1 MSDVIER
8 VLGFWFLPP
17 EKTDA
22 DAAREIWFTSDSE
35 FDREVAERFMVDYKK
50 ARRCR
55 YDDLGQTAIGSVVL
69 VIMLDQF
76 PRNLFRGSAQAFATD
91 ARAREVADRALANG
105 FDRELGTW
113 QRMFLY
119 LPFEH
124 SEGLDDQERSVALFT
139 DLGHAETLKFA
150 ISHRD
155 IIQRFGRFPTR
166 NAALGRT
173 NTYEE
178 IEFLKDFSEF

>member
-17 EKTDA
+17 EITDA
-22 DAAREIWFTSDSE
+22 NAARTIWFMSDPA
-35 FDREVAERFMVDYKK
+35 FDREVVDRFMADYKK
-50 ARRCR
+50 ARSSR
-55 YDDLGQTAIGSVVL
+55 YDNLGQTAVGSLAL

-76 PRNLFRGSAQAFATD
+76 PRNMFRGSARAFATD
-91 ARAREVADRALANG
+91 ARARVIADRALANG

-113 QRMFLY
+113 QKMFLY

-124 SEGLDDQERSVALFT
+124 SEGLADQERSVALFT

-166 NAALGRT
+166 NATLGRT

>member
-17 EKTDA
+17 EKSDA
-22 DAAREIWFTSDSE
+22 DAAREIWFTSDPE
-35 FDREVAERFMVDYKK
+35 FDREVAERFMADYKK

-124 SEGLDDQERSVALFT
+124 SEGFADQERSVALFT
-139 DLGHAETLKFA
+139 ELGHAETLKYA

-155 IIQRFGRFPTR
+155 IIQQFGRFPTR
-166 NAALGRT
+166 NAALGRI
-173 NTYEE
+173 NTAEE
-178 IEFLKDFSEF
+178 RKFLKDFSEF

>member
-17 EKTDA
+17 EITDA
-22 DAAREIWFTSDSE
+22 NAARKIWFMTDPE
-35 FDREVAERFMVDYKK
+35 FDREIAERFMADYKK
-50 ARRCR
+50 ACSGN
-55 YDDLGQTAIGSVVL
+55 YDDLGRTAVGSLAL

-76 PRNLFRGSAQAFATD
+76 PRNLFRGSARAFITD
-91 ARAREVADRALANG
+91 ARARKVADHALANG
-105 FDRELGTW
+105 FDRGLGTW

-124 SEGLDDQERSVALFT
+124 SERIVDQECSVGLFT
-139 DLGHAETLKFA
+139 ELGHAETLKFA

-166 NAALGRT
+166 NAAFGRT

-178 IEFLKDFSEF
+178 IEFLKVFSEF